1 MLAGVAVL
9 FAAVLLILALR
20 HILRRGRAAEP
31 TGAAPMTKRWTSLRT
46 RRRWPGLFLSPNAR
60 VRREYRAYLD
70 YCEAHGLTILRGDT
84 SLDIT
89 GRASGMD
96 YAAEAELR
104 EIYLRAR
111 YAETATAEDAARAA
125 ELVKKICE

>member
-1 MLAGVAVL
+1 ML
-9 FAAVLLILALR
+9 FAVVLLILAVR
-20 HILRRGRAAEP
+20 HILRRGRTAEP
-31 TGAAPMTKRWTSLRT
+31 TSAVPMTKRRTSLRT

-70 YCEAHGLTILRGDT
+70 YCEVHGLTILPGDT
-84 SLDIT
+84 SLDIM

>member
-1 MLAGVAVL
+1 MAK
-9 FAAVLLILALR
+9 
-20 HILRRGRAAEP
+20 RR
-31 TGAAPMTKRWTSLRT
+31 TSLRT
-46 RRRWPGLFLSPNAR
+46 RRRWPGFFLSPNAR

-84 SLDIT
+84 SLDIM